1 VSPSFPL
8 KVFKLILG
16 KGQIIAIGAIGLGI
30 GVVVGLGYIIKS
42 TDIEESEEEDTM
54 TDILSDQQTEIL
66 ANYQSLT
73 GEEDMTR
80 SIQVLKN
87 SNWDLNRA
95 LTGTRGNT
103 PGPSSSGSNSVQRRR
118 PAQPTRLIYLPF
130 TLAYRL
136 VTAPFSIGYWM
147 WRFGTGF
154 VGSML
159 FGSGGNRA
167 PDIDPA
173 TEAARFIQML
183 ESHYGA
189 NHPAFLN
196 GTYLQAVERA
206 RSECKLLVIY
216 LHCELNDNAA
226 NFCRNTLCTEV
237 VESFINDNFVSWGSN
252 IKYPQGYQV
261 NNLLS
266 ATTYPYIAVLCC
278 NPVVGD
284 LTSSSVGIVDR
295 IEGTTSTDDLI
306 ARLYH
311 SLEGYGSLLSNV
323 RTERARRETDRL
335 LRDEQDAAYRQ
346 SLLEDQEKERKM
358 REAQER
364 SEREEKERA
373 EREAEEERERVSRE
387 QAKLQAREIRRLNI
401 PPESTEK
408 ESVLLVVKL
417 PDGKQVRRKFRTAD
431 TMQIVLDY
439 VDCSQPEGEELYEY
453 AMDYVLVSNFPGK
466 YFLIPAQH

>member
-1 VSPSFPL
+1 
-8 KVFKLILG
+8 
-16 KGQIIAIGAIGLGI
+16 
-30 GVVVGLGYIIKS
+30 
-42 TDIEESEEEDTM
+42 
-54 TDILSDQQTEIL
+54 
-66 ANYQSLT
+66 
-73 GEEDMTR
+73 
-80 SIQVLKN
+80 
-87 SNWDLNRA
+87 
-95 LTGTRGNT
+95 
-103 PGPSSSGSNSVQRRR
+103 
-118 PAQPTRLIYLPF
+118 
-130 TLAYRL
+130 
-136 VTAPFSIGYWM
+136 
-147 WRFGTGF
+147 
-154 VGSML
+154 ML

-453 AMDYVLVSNFPGK
+453 AMDYVLVSNFPRKVFSDPSATLKEVG
-466 YFLIPAQH
+466 LTIPSTLFVELKS